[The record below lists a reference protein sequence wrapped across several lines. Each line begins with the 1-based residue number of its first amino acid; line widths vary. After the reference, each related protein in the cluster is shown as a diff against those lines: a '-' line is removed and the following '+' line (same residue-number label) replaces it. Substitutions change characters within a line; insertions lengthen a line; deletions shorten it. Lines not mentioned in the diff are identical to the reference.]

1 MIFAGFSDSFA
12 LYPLSTISGH
22 YEASII
28 ASATPRLPPDHAT
41 ALQHWRQGAC
51 EDSDVLLRGHEMAET
66 VSEAHDFFPRF
77 SQEKC
82 AAMVHAPGLLHIGG
96 AAYFVW
102 AYPPNF
108 R

>member
-1 MIFAGFSDSFA
+1 MA
-12 LYPLSTISGH
+12 LAIPQ
-22 YEASII
+22 
-28 ASATPRLPPDHAT
+28 LPPDHTT

-51 EDSDVLLRGHEMAET
+51 EDSNVRLRGHSMAET
-66 VSEAHDFFPRF
+66 ASEAHDLFPQF
-77 SQEKC
+77 AQERC
-82 AAMVHAPGLLHIGG
+82 TVRVQALGLLHIGG